1 MNAPRQP
8 VEMITL
14 PWDEGV
20 RLIAREAAR
29 EAAKAVIEDHVKT
42 CPARLAPDKPD
53 PAGRLRIRKEFL
65 VGVIVGSAAV
75 GGFVGGFLQKII
87 PW

>member
-1 MNAPRQP
+1 MPAREPI
-8 VEMITL
+8 ETITL

-20 RLIAREAAR
+20 RLIAREAAL
-29 EAAKAVIEDHVKT
+29 AVIEEHVKT
-42 CPARLAPDKPD
+42 CPARTQKR
-53 PAGRLRIRKEFL
+53 PAIRKDFL
-65 VGVIVGSAAV
+65 VGIVIGAAAA